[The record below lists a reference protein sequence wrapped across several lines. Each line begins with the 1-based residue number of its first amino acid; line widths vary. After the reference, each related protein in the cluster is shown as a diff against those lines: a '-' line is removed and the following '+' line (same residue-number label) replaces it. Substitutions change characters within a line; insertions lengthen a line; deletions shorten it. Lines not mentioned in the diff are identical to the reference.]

1 MNCRIYVLFLLS
13 MSFSATLFSQKIKSD
28 TLVSNN
34 TVLIKDSRV
43 DLLSKK
49 MAEYNEGLANRVKSE
64 RGYRLMLLNTTD
76 RALAMQVRSSLL
88 QQYPDEKVYMIFM
101 SPYIKLKFGNFTDK
115 TEAEK
120 IRKQI
125 IASKIVTGNVYLLPE
140 MVEVKSDKNS
150 NEEQ

>member
-1 MNCRIYVLFLLS
+1 MFLLS
-13 MSFSATLFSQKIKSD
+13 VLISSALFSQKVKMD
-28 TLVSNN
+28 TVISGNA
-34 TVLIKDSRV
+34 TLIKDSRV

-49 MAEYNEGLANRVKSE
+49 LADYNEGLANRVKSE

-115 TEAEK
+115 SEAEK
-120 IRKQI
+120 TRNQI
-125 IASKIVTGNVYLLPE
+125 LASKIVTGNVYLLPE
-140 MVEVKSDKNS
+140 MVEVKSDKNAA
-150 NEEQ
+150 EE

>member
-1 MNCRIYVLFLLS
+1 LFLLS
-13 MSFSATLFSQKIKSD
+13 VLISSALFSQKVKMD
-28 TLVSNN
+28 TVITGNI
-34 TVLIKDSRV
+34 TLIKDSRV

-49 MAEYNEGLANRVKSE
+49 MADYNEGLANRVKSE

-115 TEAEK
+115 SEAEK
-120 IRKQI
+120 TRKQI
-125 IASKIVTGNVYLLPE
+125 LASKIVTGNVYLLPE
-140 MVEVKSDKNS
+140 MVEVKSDKNAA
-150 NEEQ
+150 EE

>member
-1 MNCRIYVLFLLS
+1 MNCRKVFLFLLS
-13 MSFSATLFSQKIKSD
+13 VLISTALFSQKVKMD
-28 TLVSNN
+28 TVISGNA
-34 TVLIKDSRV
+34 TLIKDSRV

-49 MAEYNEGLANRVKSE
+49 MADYNEGLANRVKSE

-115 TEAEK
+115 SEAEK
-120 IRKQI
+120 TRKQI
-125 IASKIVTGNVYLLPE
+125 LASKIVTGNVYLLPE
-140 MVEVKSDKNS
+140 MVEVKSDKNAA
-150 NEEQ
+150 EE

>member
-1 MNCRIYVLFLLS
+1 MFLLS
-13 MSFSATLFSQKIKSD
+13 VLISSALFSQKVKMD
-28 TLVSNN
+28 TVITGNI
-34 TVLIKDSRV
+34 TLIKDSRV

-49 MAEYNEGLANRVKSE
+49 MADYNEGLANRVKSE

-115 TEAEK
+115 SEAEK
-120 IRKQI
+120 TRKQI
-125 IASKIVTGNVYLLPE
+125 LASKIVTGNVYLLPE
-140 MVEVKSDKNS
+140 MVEVKSDKNAA
-150 NEEQ
+150 EE